1 MATIKFKNSPSIK
14 KTVFFGYTSDNIS
27 NSDGTQTLVT
37 NANANNNNNN
47 NMTQIKF
54 YDKEPDYAKDNV
66 YLRSYE
72 LYIDNHP
79 DSDDKTVSSIARTTT
94 DKTKTYEDGYDL
106 YIEEEPIAGNVFTST
121 GSLKVKVLTNN
132 KVNIRV
138 IYVGETNG

>member
-1 MATIKFKNSPSIK
+1 MATVKFKNSPSIK
-14 KTVFFGYTSDNIS
+14 KTVFFGYTSNNIS
-27 NSDGTQTLVT
+27 NSDSIQTLVT
-37 NANANNNNNN
+37 NAN

-54 YDKEPDYAKDNV
+54 YDKEPDYTKDTV

-94 DKTKTYEDGYDL
+94 DNTKTYEDGYDL

-121 GSLKVKVLTNN
+121 GSLKVKVLTSD